1 MRTSGS
7 SVRGQASR
15 STGVIIGGTTHRSLV
30 TVPATFVPE
39 ELVSQA
45 QVVLQGKSR
54 NLIIR
59 ELQRTNLDVNLAV
72 NNLLSRDDEE
82 GEDAEEGSDNYVPE
96 DLISL
101 LDSGMHP
108 DPSLFLDHDNVASF
122 SEDMRTFR
130 NLMLSSRDRMQSSS
144 APSAN
149 QSGEAGNLRTSAS
162 GSVSAV
168 VSGSNSGTST
178 SLTFGRLRD
187 RTYFGPR
194 RWFQSSREEVQWEK
208 EQENRNK
215 MDTSSGFPL
224 WISDDLEYWPD
235 KDGTRFVQ
243 IATLYSEFIAIS
255 TKGELHQW
263 RWYDREPYRNN
274 EVSIVFYLS
283 FIFELKSFTVICF
296 YRIQTY
302 IILKRNH

>member
-7 SVRGQASR
+7 SVRGQTSR
-15 STGVIIGGTTHRSLV
+15 STGVIIGGSASGRSLV

-39 ELVSQA
+39 ELISQA

-82 GEDAEEGSDNYVPE
+82 GEDTEEGSDNYVPE

-101 LDSGMHP
+101 LDSGIHP
-108 DPSLFLDHDNVASF
+108 DPSLLLDNDAMF

-130 NLMLSSRDRMQSSS
+130 NLMLSSRDRMQTSSAQSSS
-144 APSAN
+144 QN
-149 QSGEAGNLRTSAS
+149 ESGALRSS
-162 GSVSAV
+162 GTNPVSAV
-168 VSGSNSGTST
+168 VTGTSSNNTGTST

-194 RWFQSSREEVQWEK
+194 RWFQSSRDEVQWEK
-208 EQENRNK
+208 EQESRNPK

-224 WISDDLEYWPD
+224 WISDDLEFWPE
-235 KDGTRFVQ
+235 KDGTRFTQ
-243 IATLYSEFIAIS
+243 IASLYSEFIAVS
-255 TKGELHQW
+255 AKGELHQW
-263 RWYDREPYRNN
+263 RWSDREPYRNN
-274 EVSIVFYLS
+274 EVSSFVFTS
-283 FIFELKSFTVICF
+283 KAHS
-296 YRIQTY
+296 
-302 IILKRNH
+302 